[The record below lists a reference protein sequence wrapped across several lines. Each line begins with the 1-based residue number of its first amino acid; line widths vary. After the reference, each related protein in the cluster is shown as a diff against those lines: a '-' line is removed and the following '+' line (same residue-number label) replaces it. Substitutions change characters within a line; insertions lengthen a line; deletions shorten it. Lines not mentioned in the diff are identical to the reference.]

1 MPMQNVSL
9 QPMSVSGKA
18 FDFSLLRR
26 VIRYVKP
33 YKTWLLS
40 SVGLTIVM
48 AFLSPVRPLLI
59 QYTVDNYILNPDPD
73 MLLNM
78 TLIMIGILMIEA
90 LGQFYSNFITNRL
103 GQYVIK
109 DLRTD
114 VFNHIT
120 KLRVSYFDNTPIGT
134 LVTRVVSDI
143 ETIASIFT
151 DGVVIIFGDLLQL
164 TVILAVMF
172 YTDWRL
178 TLIAI
183 STVPLLLVATN
194 IFKNGIKSAFQ
205 DVRTQVARLNA
216 FVQEHITGMNIVQ
229 IFNREEE
236 EMEKFKVI
244 NREHRRAHIQ
254 SVWHYSIFL
263 PIVEILSAVS
273 LGLLIWLG
281 ARGVINE
288 SFTVGNLVAFTMY
301 ISMLFRPIRTLADR
315 FNTLQM
321 GMVSS
326 ERVFHVLDTHEYIAD
341 TGNEIP
347 NSLKGAIRF
356 DHVWMAYKDE
366 DWVLR
371 DVSFEAKPGSTI
383 AIVGS
388 TGSGKTTI
396 INLIN
401 RFYDYQK
408 GCIEIDGKDI
418 RTYNSH
424 AIRGHISVV
433 LQDVFL
439 FSDTIANNISMNNP
453 NISRAEIEEAAE
465 RVGADVFIKKLPG
478 GYDFNVMERGG
489 MLSAGQR
496 QLIAFIRAYLFNP
509 AILVLDEA
517 TSSVDTETEMLI
529 QKATET
535 VTANRTS
542 IVIAHRLATIQ
553 KADTILVMDHGSI
566 LEFGNHQELLKQNG
580 HYRRL
585 FELQFK
591 DQVLE

>member
-1 MPMQNVSL
+1 
-9 QPMSVSGKA
+9 MSVSGKA
-18 FDFSLLRR
+18 LDVSLLKR

-33 YKTWLLS
+33 YRKFLWG
-40 SVGLTIVM
+40 SVFLTVFM

-59 QYTVDNYILNPDPD
+59 QYTVDHFIMIPDPG
-73 MLLNM
+73 MLLSM
-78 TLIMIGILMIEA
+78 TLIMIGILIIEA
-90 LGQFYSNFITNRL
+90 VGQFLSSYITSQLGQF
-103 GQYVIK
+103 VIR
-109 DLRTD
+109 DLRLD

-120 KLRVSYFDNTPIGT
+120 KLRISYFDNTPIGT

-151 DGVVIIFGDLLQL
+151 EGVVIVFGDLLQL
-164 TVILAVMF
+164 TVVLVVMF

-178 TLIAI
+178 ALISI
-183 STVPLLLVATN
+183 STIPLLLIATN
-194 IFKNGIKSAFQ
+194 IFKNGIKKAFQ
-205 DVRTQVARLNA
+205 EVRTQVARLNA

-229 IFNREEE
+229 IFNREAE
-236 EMEKFKVI
+236 EMQAFKAI

-281 ARGVINE
+281 ARGVI
-288 SFTVGNLVAFTMY
+288 SGTFTVGNLVAFTMY

-326 ERVFHVLDTHEYIAD
+326 ERVFAVLDTHEYIAD
-341 TGNEIP
+341 TGNYSPQTIRGEIVF
-347 NSLKGAIRF
+347 S
-356 DHVWMAYKDE
+356 DVEMAYKNE
-366 DWVLR
+366 DWILKG
-371 DVSFEAKPGSTI
+371 VSFSALPGDTI
-383 AIVGS
+383 AIVGA

-401 RFYDYQK
+401 RFYDFQK
-408 GCIEIDGKDI
+408 GSIEIDGKDI
-418 RTYNSH
+418 REYSSG
-424 AIRGHISVV
+424 AIRSHISVV

-439 FSDTIANNISMNNP
+439 FSDSIANNISLNNP
-453 NISRAEIEEAAE
+453 GISREQIEDAA
-465 RVGADVFIKKLPG
+465 RQVGADAFINRLPG
-478 GYDFNVMERGG
+478 GYDFNVQERGG

-517 TSSVDTETEMLI
+517 TSSVDTETEQLI
-529 QKATET
+529 QEATEK
-535 VTANRTS
+535 VTAGRTS
-542 IVIAHRLATIQ
+542 IIIAHRLATIQ
-553 KADTILVMDHGSI
+553 KADKILVMQEGKI
-566 LEFGNHQELLKQNG
+566 IEQGNHQQLLKQNG
-580 HYRRL
+580 HYKKL
-585 FELQFK
+585 YELQFRE
-591 DQVLE
+591 QVGV

>member
-1 MPMQNVSL
+1 
-9 QPMSVSGKA
+9 MSVSGKA
-18 FDFSLLRR
+18 LDFSLLRR
-26 VIRYVKP
+26 VISYVKP
-33 YKTWLLS
+33 YKRWLS
-40 SVGLTIVM
+40 FSVALTVIM

-59 QYTVDNYILNPDPD
+59 QYTVDNYILDPNPN

-78 TLIMIGILMIEA
+78 TLIMIGILIFEG
-90 LGQFYSNFITNRL
+90 LGQFYSNFITNQL
-103 GQYVIK
+103 GQYVIR
-109 DLRTD
+109 DLRLD

-120 KLRVSYFDNTPIGT
+120 RLRISYFDNTPIGT

-151 DGVVIIFGDLLQL
+151 EGVVIVFGDLLQL
-164 TVILAVMF
+164 TVVLSVMF

-178 TLIAI
+178 TLISI
-183 STVPLLLVATN
+183 STVPLLLIATN
-194 IFKNGIKSAFQ
+194 IFKNGIKKAFQ
-205 DVRTQVARLNA
+205 EVRTQVARLNA

-229 IFNREEE
+229 IFNREQE
-236 EMEKFKVI
+236 EMEAFRKI
-244 NREHRRAHIQ
+244 NKEHRTAHIQ

-281 ARGVINE
+281 ARGVISGNF
-288 SFTVGNLVAFTMY
+288 SVGNLVAFTMY

-326 ERVFHVLDTHEYIAD
+326 ERVFAVLDTHEYIAD
-341 TGNEIP
+341 TGNLSPTHI
-347 NSLKGAIRF
+347 KGKICF
-356 DHVWMAYKDE
+356 KEVNMAYKAD
-366 DWVLR
+366 DWILKG
-371 DVSFEAKPGSTI
+371 VSFEAKPGDTI

-408 GCIEIDGKDI
+408 GEIEIDDVDI
-418 RTYNSH
+418 RDYNSQ
-424 AIRGHISVV
+424 AIRSHISVV

-439 FSDTIANNISMNNP
+439 FSDTIANNISLNNP
-453 NISRAEIEEAAE
+453 NISRAEIEEAAQQ
-465 RVGADVFIKKLPG
+465 VGADVFINKLPG

-517 TSSVDTETEMLI
+517 TSSVDTETEQLI
-529 QKATET
+529 QLATDK
-535 VTANRTS
+535 VTKGRTS

-553 KADTILVMDHGSI
+553 KADTILVMEAGKI
-566 LEFGNHQELLKQNG
+566 IERGNHQELLKQNG
-580 HYRRL
+580 HYKNL
-585 FELQFK
+585 YELQFRE
-591 DQVLE
+591 QVIS